1 MTLYEL
7 SQWLESRDH
16 QVTITLRK
24 EELGLYIKMIDMNTG
39 LIRMGGCIDS
49 ESLDHFEE
57 ILNKMYNELM
67 DDLGREE
74 RNA

>member
-1 MTLYEL
+1 MIMPEL
-7 SQWLESRDH
+7 VEWLESRDH

-24 EELGLYIKMIDMNTG
+24 EELGLYIKMIDMKTG
-39 LIRMGGCIDS
+39 LIRMGCVDS
-49 ESLDHFEE
+49 ESLDQFEE
-57 ILNKMYNELM
+57 MLNKMYNELM

>member
-24 EELGLYIKMIDMNTG
+24 EELGLYIKMIDMKTG
-39 LIRMGGCIDS
+39 LIRLGCVNS
-49 ESLDHFEE
+49 ELLYLFEE
-57 ILNKMYNELM
+57 MLNKMYNELM

>member
-24 EELGLYIKMIDMNTG
+24 EEFGLYVKMIDMKTG
-39 LIRMGGCIDS
+39 LIRLGCVDS
-49 ESLDHFEE
+49 ELLYQFEE
-57 ILNKMYNELM
+57 MLNEMYNELM

>member
-24 EELGLYIKMIDMNTG
+24 EELGLYIKMIDMKTG
-39 LIRMGGCIDS
+39 LIRMAGCIDS

>member
-1 MTLYEL
+1 MSMTEL
-7 SQWLESRDH
+7 AKWLDERDH

-24 EELGLYIKMIDMNTG
+24 ESCGLYIKMIDMKTG
-39 LIRMGGCIDS
+39 LIRLGCIDS
-49 ESLDHFEE
+49 EFLYQFEE

-74 RNA
+74 RKDA